1 MRSDAMATKI
11 TGWRKDRARSA
22 PTHVVGGRKAENG
35 QEEWYVTTNT
45 GQVTMVTSSTS
56 AAAMDEAVELYSGAL
71 KRLAKR

>member
-1 MRSDAMATKI
+1 MATKI
-11 TGWRKDRARSA
+11 SSRRKDRMRSV
-22 PTHVVGGRKAENG
+22 PTHILGGYKAENG

>member
-1 MRSDAMATKI
+1 MATKI
-11 TGWRKDRARSA
+11 SSRRKDTTRSV
-22 PTHVVGGRKAENG
+22 PTQILGGRKAENG

-56 AAAMDEAVELYSGAL
+56 AAAMDEAVKLYSGAL

>member
-1 MRSDAMATKI
+1 MATKI
-11 TGWRKDRARSA
+11 SGRRKDRLRSV
-22 PTHVVGGRKAENG
+22 PTHIFGRHKAENG

-56 AAAMDEAVELYSGAL
+56 AAAMDEAVKLYSGAL

>member
-1 MRSDAMATKI
+1 MATKI
-11 TGWRKDRARSA
+11 SSRRKVRMRSV
-22 PTHVVGGRKAENG
+22 PTRILGGHKAKNG

-45 GQVTMVTSSTS
+45 GRGTMVTSATS

>member
-1 MRSDAMATKI
+1 MATKI
-11 TGWRKDRARSA
+11 IGRRKVRGQSA
-22 PTHVVGGRKAENG
+22 PTYVVGGRKAENG